1 MRMVSRLLMTTALL
15 AVCAPVFCR
24 DDVLPIPPSGVIGTQ
39 DAMLVPEYW
48 IAKAPMPDQLILTR
62 AQIDAQN
69 ARLFAS
75 DPTMYDLRKIGP
87 TLTRAQVLAWI
98 TKVSRLPSKPLMDV
112 KNQLLPKDTID
123 TIVAS
128 IALNKIPA
136 SEPTRY
142 GMAVHRVSLRNFPT
156 NMRAFTVKDQPD
168 FESFQESTIFP
179 GDPVVIAHTSLDGQ
193 WYFIVSPRYAAWV
206 EKSAIGE
213 GSEEQVLSHAEKTPY
228 RVVTGDKVRTV
239 FTPEAPEVSELQL
252 DMGTR
257 VPLAN
262 LPPDQPVN
270 GQGPYASWTLELP
283 TRADDGSLHFQPALL
298 QRQVDSAP
306 DYLPLT
312 QANIIRQAFKFLG
325 ERYGWGHLYNGRD
338 CSGFVSDVY
347 RSMGVQMPRNT
358 GDQATSPALQH
369 RLFTAKDDHA
379 SRMKALADAQVGDL
393 IYIPGHVMMFLG
405 RVDGEPYVIQDVGGV
420 IFLDSTGHKRWT
432 RTNEVSVTPLMPLL
446 IDEKLSY
453 VDAMTSLVR
462 IRPSP

>member
-1 MRMVSRLLMTTALL
+1 MQIIPRVAFGLALVV
-15 AVCAPVFCR
+15 AYAPAFCL
-24 DDVLPIPPSGVIGTQ
+24 DKTLPIPPSGVIGIEE
-39 DAMLVPEYW
+39 AMLSPDYW
-48 IAKAPMPDQLILTR
+48 VAKAPSPDKLIFSKT
-62 AQIDAQN
+62 QIDAQN
-69 ARLFAS
+69 TRMFQT
-75 DPTMYDLRKIGP
+75 DPSMYDLRKIGP
-87 TLTRAQVLAWI
+87 TLSRAQVEGWI
-98 TKVSRLPSKPLMDV
+98 TKASKLPAKPLFDIHDQPV
-112 KNQLLPKDTID
+112 PKATVDGV
-123 TIVAS
+123 VAS
-128 IALNKIPA
+128 IALDRIPA
-136 SEPTRY
+136 STPIRY

-156 NMRAFTVKDQPD
+156 NMKVFTLKGEPD

-179 GDPVVIAHTSLDGQ
+179 GDPVVIAHTSLDGK
-193 WYFIVSPRYAAWV
+193 WFFIVSPRYAAWV
-206 EKSAIGE
+206 EGSAIAE
-213 GSEEQVLSHAEKTPY
+213 GSAEEVLSHAEKTPY

-239 FTPEAPEVSELQL
+239 FTPEAPAVSELQL

-270 GQGPYASWTLELP
+270 GQGPYVSWTLDLP

-298 QRQVDSAP
+298 QRTADSSP

-358 GDQATSPALQH
+358 GDQAVSPALQH
-369 RLFTAKDDHA
+369 RLFTAKDSHET
-379 SRMKALADAQVGDL
+379 RMKAIADAQIGDL

-405 RVDGEPYVIQDVGGV
+405 RVNGEPYVIQDVGGTV
-420 IFLDSTGHKRWT
+420 FLDATGKKRWT
-432 RTNEVSVTPLMPLL
+432 KTNEVSVTPLLPLL

-462 IRPSP
+462 VRP